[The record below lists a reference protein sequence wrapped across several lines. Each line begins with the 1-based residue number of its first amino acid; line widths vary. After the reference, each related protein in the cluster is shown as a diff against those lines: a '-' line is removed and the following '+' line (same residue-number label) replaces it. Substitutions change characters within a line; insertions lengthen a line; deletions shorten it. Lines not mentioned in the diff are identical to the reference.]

1 MKSNSIYNYVERLGG
16 LFRSDA
22 RQAGLEPGL
31 LPVQLE
37 ALHYLAI
44 CNQFSDTP
52 MAVTEYLGQT
62 KGTVSQTLKV
72 LEKKKLLEKVA
83 DKKDKRVAHL
93 HITHKGQ
100 ALLALLVPTQT
111 FINACEALNKK
122 QQQQIEEALNLLL
135 SSLLKSNQL
144 KSFGV
149 CHSCHHNLLDKD
161 GGNFCNLVKLPL
173 STSDVQLICR
183 EHEPQHI

>member
-16 LFRSDA
+16 LLRADA
-22 RQAGLEPGL
+22 RQAGLKPGL
-31 LPVQLE
+31 QPVQLE

-72 LEKKKLLEKVA
+72 LEKKELLKKVA
-83 DKKDKRVAHL
+83 DKKDKRVSHL
-93 HITHKGQ
+93 RLTPKGQ
-100 ALLALLVPTQT
+100 ALLASLVPTQT
-111 FINACEALNKK
+111 FVNSCDKLNKK
-122 QQQQIEEALNLLL
+122 QRQQIEEALNLLL
-135 SSLLKSNQL
+135 SSLLKTNQL

-149 CHSCHHNLLDKD
+149 CHSCHYNTKEKD
-161 GGNFCNLVKLPL
+161 GGYFCNLVNLPL
-173 STSDVQLICR
+173 TPSDVQLICR
-183 EHEPQHI
+183 EHEAQ